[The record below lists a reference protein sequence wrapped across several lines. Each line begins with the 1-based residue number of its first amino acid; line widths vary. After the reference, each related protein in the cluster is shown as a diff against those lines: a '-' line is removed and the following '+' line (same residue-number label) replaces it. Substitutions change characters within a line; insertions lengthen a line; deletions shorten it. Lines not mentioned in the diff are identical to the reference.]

1 MAEAASQATPTTGEQ
16 VFVRRA
22 SGLIRTAGTWDVFIY
37 NIGLISIGI
46 AVILNQF
53 FGPAFYPG
61 ANMAMSTLIGTLGML
76 VVGFAYYMWALTF
89 PRSGG
94 NYVYQSRA
102 LGPGVAFTMSFMETF
117 VLIFYSALAAS
128 LMISVGLS
136 ASFGVIGF
144 IADSEAFADAA
155 VWLGRPFGLMLTGS
169 LVLLFAGLL
178 PLFGMR
184 RFFAFQKGAFTVAVV
199 GTIVALVALIFG
211 TRENFVTNFEN
222 LTGLE
227 YATVISTAIENG
239 WADVG
244 SSVGTSIN
252 FMVWP
257 LLALFGGILSVGIG
271 GEIKKVERAQ
281 SVGILGSL
289 ATAGVII
296 IAFAVLSNKVFGYDF
311 QGAIAYNT
319 EVAPEQTTAI
329 APYFTLLAGILTDNV
344 VWTVLIAAAFAAWSY
359 FWIPAELIYTQRT
372 MVAWSFDRLAPEKLG
387 YVSERFHTPIV
398 AILLSIAVAIFFM
411 WVIAYTSYGTL
422 VLIQGIVLAWGVTM
436 AGGVV
441 FPWRRK
447 ELFERSPVAS
457 WKIAGIPVFSIVSL
471 LALAFFSWVFYL
483 LWNDELAAGHSTRSV
498 VSLAGMIGG
507 GIVIYALTR
516 WYRRRQGLRVEL
528 AFREI
533 PIE

>member
-1 MAEAASQATPTTGEQ
+1 MDEAVPQVTPTTADQ

-22 SGLIRTAGTWDVFIY
+22 SGLIRTAGTLDVFIY
-37 NIGLISIGI
+37 NIGLISVGI

-61 ANMAMSTLIGTLGML
+61 ANMALSTLIGTVGML
-76 VVGFAYYMWALTF
+76 MVGLAYYMWSVTF

-102 LGPGVAFTMSFMETF
+102 LGPGVAFAMSFMETF
-117 VLIFYSALAAS
+117 VLIFYSAFAAS

-136 ASFGVIGF
+136 ASFAVIGF

-155 VWLGRPFGLMLTGS
+155 VWLAKPAGLMITGS

-184 RFFAFQKGAFTVAVV
+184 KFFGFQKGAFIVAVV
-199 GTIVALVALIFG
+199 GTVAAIVALLVG
-211 TRENFVTNFEN
+211 SRETFVGNFQE
-222 LTGLE
+222 LTELE
-227 YATVISTAIENG
+227 YAGVISTAIENG

-244 SSVGTSIN
+244 YSAGTTIN

-271 GEIKKVERAQ
+271 GEIKRVERAQ

-289 ATAGVII
+289 AAAGVLI
-296 IAFAVLSNKVFGYDF
+296 IAFAVLSNRVFGYDF
-311 QGAIAYNT
+311 QGALGYNT
-319 EVAPEQTTAI
+319 EAAPDATTAV
-329 APYFTLLAGILTDNV
+329 APYFTLLAGILTNNV
-344 VWTVLIAAAFAAWSY
+344 VLTVIIAAAFAAWSY

-372 MVAWSFDRLAPEKLG
+372 MIAWSFDRLAPERLG
-387 YVSERFHTPIV
+387 YVSPRFHTPVV
-398 AILLSIAVAIFFM
+398 AILISIAVAIFFM

-422 VLIQGIVLAWGVTM
+422 VLIQGLVIAWGVTM
-436 AGGVV
+436 AGGVI
-441 FPWRRK
+441 FPWRRR
-447 ELFERSPVAS
+447 ELFDRSPIAK
-457 WKIAGIPVFSIVSL
+457 WKIAGLPVFSLVSL
-471 LALAFFSWVFYL
+471 GSLAFFSWVFYL

-498 VSLAGMIGG
+498 VSLAGMLGG
-507 GIVIYALTR
+507 GIVWYAVTR